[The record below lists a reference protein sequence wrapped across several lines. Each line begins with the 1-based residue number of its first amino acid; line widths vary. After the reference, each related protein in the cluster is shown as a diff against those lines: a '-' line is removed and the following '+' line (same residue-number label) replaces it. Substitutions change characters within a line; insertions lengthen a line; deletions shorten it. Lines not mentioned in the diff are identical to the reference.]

1 MFTSI
6 RTYRVGPGQLDEV
19 IRRVDES
26 WTDHLNNRPG
36 FVSYFVAATGPT
48 ELVSVT
54 TFVEEE
60 PLAKAVIESAE
71 WVGSHLIDLDVSLES
86 EQRGRI
92 VSRIGG
98 D

>member
-1 MFTSI
+1 MVTSI

-19 IRRVDES
+19 VRRVDES
-26 WTDHLNNRPG
+26 WTDHLNNKKG

-60 PLAKAVIESAE
+60 ELAKTVIESAE
-71 WVGSHLIDLDVSLES
+71 WVGSHLLELDVTLES
-86 EQRGRI
+86 EKRGRI
-92 VSRIGG
+92 VSRVGG
-98 D
+98 